1 MTHSEVLDCR
11 NAACRVS
18 VMDITTATITT
29 NTSHTTPGLLVGM
42 NEYLHTC
49 SKEGK
54 IEQEKKL
61 KVDSRY
67 EAIRTY
73 PVESTSQC
81 SPQ

>member
-1 MTHSEVLDCR
+1 
-11 NAACRVS
+11 
-18 VMDITTATITT
+18 MDITTATITT
-29 NTSHTTPGLLVGM
+29 KYLSTLTPGLLVGM

-54 IEQEKKL
+54 MEQEKKL

-67 EAIRTY
+67 EAIRAY
-73 PVESTSQC
+73 PVQSTSQC